1 MSGLA
6 TRDCASSV
14 SKSFCDSMWGRC
26 VSKALN
32 FYFFAAATAVAS
44 ALLLGSYALA
54 ESDVYFNLK
63 RTRDALLAQRQELLN
78 AQQAVQQQMGELQKR
93 NDRIDAYLR
102 DNDNSLRDVEGA
114 LRTTK

>member
-1 MSGLA
+1 
-6 TRDCASSV
+6 
-14 SKSFCDSMWGRC
+14 

-32 FYFFAAATAVAS
+32 LPKFWFLAALSAS
-44 ALLLGSYALA
+44 AFVLFLGGYALA

-78 AQQAVQQQMGELQKR
+78 AQEAVNTQMNELQR
-93 NDRIDAYLR
+93 RSDRISAYLR

>member
-1 MSGLA
+1 
-6 TRDCASSV
+6 
-14 SKSFCDSMWGRC
+14 MWGRC

-32 FYFFAAATAVAS
+32 LSKFYFFAAALAAVIV
-44 ALLLGSYALA
+44 LVMGSYALA

-63 RTRDALLAQRQELLN
+63 RTREALLAQRQELLN
-78 AQQAVQQQMGELQKR
+78 AQQAVQQQIGELQKR

-114 LRTTK
+114 LRASK

>member
-1 MSGLA
+1 
-6 TRDCASSV
+6 
-14 SKSFCDSMWGRC
+14 

-32 FYFFAAATAVAS
+32 LPKFWFLAVFS
-44 ALLLGSYALA
+44 ALAIVLLLGGYALA

-63 RTRDALLAQRQELLN
+63 RSRDALLAQRQQLLN
-78 AQQAVQQQMGELQKR
+78 AQEAVNNQLNELQKR
-93 NDRIDAYLR
+93 SDRIGAYLR

>member
-1 MSGLA
+1 
-6 TRDCASSV
+6 
-14 SKSFCDSMWGRC
+14 

-32 FYFFAAATAVAS
+32 LPKFWFLAIFTASVFVLS
-44 ALLLGSYALA
+44 LGGYALA

-63 RTRDALLAQRQELLN
+63 RTREALLAQRQELLN
-78 AQQAVQQQMGELQKR
+78 AQEAVNNQLNELQKR
-93 NDRIDAYLR
+93 SDRIGAYLR